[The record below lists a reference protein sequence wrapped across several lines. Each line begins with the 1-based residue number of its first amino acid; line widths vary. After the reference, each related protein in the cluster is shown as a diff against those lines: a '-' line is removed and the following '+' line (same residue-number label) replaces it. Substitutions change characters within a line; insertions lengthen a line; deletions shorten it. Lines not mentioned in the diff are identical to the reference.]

1 MNLLLS
7 WGFERVD
14 FPFAVISGIQNLCH
28 RIDEENQNRKEYFDF
43 DIDGMVLKLNDMTL
57 WDNLGRTEHHPRYAI
72 AYKFPAK
79 QVRTKVLS
87 IEHSVGRTGTITPV
101 ANLEAVDV
109 S

>member
-1 MNLLLS
+1 MIENVTVFYLNQGQKKS
-7 WGFERVD
+7 SPAIAGAPFERS
-14 FPFAVISGIQNLCH
+14 FH
-28 RIDEENQNRKEYFDF
+28 FDF
-43 DIDGMVLKLNDMTL
+43 DIDGMVLKLDDMTL